1 MRPRSPVGVQEW
13 VASLP
18 IPSSQ
23 HFDFESIPSEQRTTT
38 RTTKIKNNPSQD
50 DNLLLLLLGAGRGP
64 EGPPL
69 GAPGA
74 ARAHKA
80 TQIETLIS

>member
-38 RTTKIKNNPSQD
+38 RNETSDIYCANKETSWDEALNYQDKHMQD
-50 DNLLLLLLGAGRGP
+50 DKVKFID
-64 EGPPL
+64 
-69 GAPGA
+69 PGY
-74 ARAHKA
+74 
-80 TQIETLIS
+80 LI